1 MPDSRFLLD
10 PEGGEGGEGTAAG
23 AKSARKSPKSS
34 IGRPKGKEEKSPK
47 AVVESALDA
56 DTLPDKR
63 TSGTAAAVKV
73 NRILQQ
79 RGQRSDWTGRLRMQK
94 RIEKIRGMLR
104 RVRALRTLIRYC
116 QCVWLALAV

>member
-34 IGRPKGKEEKSPK
+34 IGRPSGKEEKSPK

-56 DTLPDKR
+56 DTFPDKR
-63 TSGTAAAVKV
+63 TSGTAAAV
-73 NRILQQ
+73 N
-79 RGQRSDWTGRLRMQK
+79 
-94 RIEKIRGMLR
+94 
-104 RVRALRTLIRYC
+104 
-116 QCVWLALAV
+116 